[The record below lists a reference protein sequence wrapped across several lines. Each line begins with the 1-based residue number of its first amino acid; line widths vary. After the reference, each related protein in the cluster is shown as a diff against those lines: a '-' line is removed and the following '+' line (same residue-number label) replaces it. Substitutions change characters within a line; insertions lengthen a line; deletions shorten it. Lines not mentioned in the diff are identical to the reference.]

1 MVVGKPGH
9 LSAVAIFLKLLKL
22 KKLFIYQSEREFLSF
37 VSFLSLYLYLFLYLY
52 LYIGFMTGFMTG
64 FTTGFMTGFT
74 TGFTTGFICFSKK
87 EKGYEAQTP

>member
-1 MVVGKPGH
+1 MDSVAVGKPGH

-52 LYIGFMTGFMTG
+52 LYIGFT
-64 FTTGFMTGFT
+64 TGFT
-74 TGFTTGFICFSKK
+74 TGFTSGFMSGFKCAVSKERGK
-87 EKGYEAQTP
+87 HLI